1 MGINFNAATTQIVPF
16 LALGIGVD
24 NMFLLLHN
32 YPQVV
37 GSVSR
42 NELGFLMRETGV
54 SFKIENFSGIL
65 FFHIY
70 NQKYLI
76 YLLIL

>member
-37 GSVSR
+37 DNVAR

-54 SFKIENFSGIL
+54 KILSKFIEEIKHIL
-65 FFHIY
+65 KACQF
-70 NQKYLI
+70 
-76 YLLIL
+76 